1 MTINNFLMIISYL
14 ISWKDKTI
22 IMVKRKYA

>member
-1 MTINNFLMIISYL
+1 MTINIFLMIISYL

-22 IMVKRKYA
+22 IMVKKKYA